1 MIRRRALSHTAH
13 HSDTPLILELRDCDP
28 LEGRVLHMLEGILKK
43 GGKEGRGGGEGGETG
58 LQIGLSWTFL
68 IVGRV
73 ESSPLERGNERGFT
87 PTMK

>member
-1 MIRRRALSHTAH
+1 
-13 HSDTPLILELRDCDP
+13 
-28 LEGRVLHMLEGILKK
+28 MLEGILKR
-43 GGKEGRGGGEGGETG
+43 GGKEEGREGGEGRG